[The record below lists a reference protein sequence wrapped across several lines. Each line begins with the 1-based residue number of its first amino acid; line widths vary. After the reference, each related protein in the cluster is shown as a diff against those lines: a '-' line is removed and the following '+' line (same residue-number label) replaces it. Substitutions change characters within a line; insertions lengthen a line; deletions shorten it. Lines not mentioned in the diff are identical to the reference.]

1 MFLLE
6 YRPIEFPVRLKVLI
20 ELEYIRLKINF
31 RDKFEPGEMKV
42 WSVNDSFSLKRPVA
56 TIGIFDGVHMGH
68 RFILDHLKVQAEAYG
83 GETVVVTLWPH
94 PRIVLNKELHEFKLL
109 HTRQE
114 KIREMEGYGIDHL
127 VVVPFDSEIASL
139 TACDFIQEYLVDML
153 GVEVLLLGY
162 DNRFGKDRKG
172 DPEGLLMCA
181 EKNRF
186 RIEKLPE
193 YHSEYGT
200 VSSSTIRGSILKG
213 DLESAGK
220 MLGYHYYLSGTI
232 VEGNHFGRKMGFPTA
247 NIHPLDPNKLIP
259 MNGVYAIHAEL
270 RGETYKGMLNIGF
283 RPTIDSAM
291 AVKTIEAHLFG
302 AMGDFYEEEVVIH
315 FVKRVRDEMKFSGLD
330 ALKQQLQKDKET
342 IQLLL

>member
-1 MFLLE
+1 M
-6 YRPIEFPVRLKVLI
+6 
-20 ELEYIRLKINF
+20 KI
-31 RDKFEPGEMKV
+31 
-42 WSVNDSFSLKRPVA
+42 WSIDDSFSLKRPVA

-68 RFILDHLKVQAEAYG
+68 RFILDQLKAQAEAHG
-83 GETVVVTLWPH
+83 GDTVVVTLWPH

-109 HTRQE
+109 HSLQE
-114 KIREMEGYGIDHL
+114 KILEMERYGINHL
-127 VVVPFDSEIASL
+127 VVVPFDKAIASL
-139 TACDFIQEYLVDML
+139 TACDFVQEYLVDRM

-172 DPEGLLMCA
+172 DPEGLTMCA
-181 EKNRF
+181 ERNKF
-186 RIEKLPE
+186 IIEKLPE
-193 YHSEYGT
+193 YQSEYGT
-200 VSSSTIRGSILKG
+200 ASSSTIRESILKG

-232 VEGNHFGRKMGFPTA
+232 VEGNHIGRKMGFPTA

-291 AVKTIEAHLFG
+291 AVKTIEAHLFNIS
-302 AMGDFYEEEVVIH
+302 GDFYDEEVVIH

-330 ALKQQLQKDKET
+330 GLKQQLQKDKDN
-342 IQLLL
+342 IQKLL